1 MMKTIPPGRVLKAG
15 QYYGDMFKSRDVS
28 GVFLT
33 EVSYPL
39 GHWTPSHTHERA
51 YFSLVLQGTAD
62 KGRSMSRSSDQT
74 PSVWFHPSGMLHDEQ
89 VRRWGGLSFFIEI
102 GPTLLQ
108 HVDGHT
114 RLQKESIAFHG
125 GLTNK
130 LAARLYR
137 EFRQRDS
144 ASHIAIEGLVL
155 EMLAQCSR
163 DRTTSTRRNIP
174 RWLAE
179 AREIIH
185 EHYSESLSLSGIAK
199 LVQRHPVHLATEFRR
214 FYHCSVGDY
223 IRRLKIDNA
232 CLQLS
237 ASEVSLAQI
246 AAGLGF
252 SHQAHFTRTFKDY
265 MSLTPSGYRKR
276 FLKS

>member
-1 MMKTIPPGRVLKAG
+1 MKTIPVGKLLKPG
-15 QYYGDMFKSRDVS
+15 QYYGDMFRRLDVS
-28 GVFLT
+28 GVLLT
-33 EVSYPL
+33 EVSYQS

-51 YFSLVLQGTAD
+51 YFSLVLQGIAD
-62 KGRSMSRSSDQT
+62 KIRGMSRSRYQPS
-74 PSVWFHPSGMLHDEQ
+74 SVWFHPSGVLHDEQ
-89 VRRWGGLSFFIEI
+89 VRRGGGLSFFVEI

-108 HVDGHT
+108 HVGGHI

-144 ASHIAIEGLVL
+144 ASYIAIEGLVL

-179 AREIIH
+179 AREIIQ
-185 EHYSESLSLSGIAK
+185 EYYSESLSLSGIAK
-199 LVQRHPVHLATEFRR
+199 LVQVHPVHLATEFRR

-223 IRRLKIDNA
+223 IRRLKIENA

-237 ASEVSLAQI
+237 ASEASLAQI

-265 MSLTPSGYRKR
+265 MSLTPSVYRKQ